1 MTTVESPTTTRTW
14 TPGGW
19 RRLPAA
25 HQPPWPDPTAL
36 AQAAE
41 ELNRSPELVA
51 PQQIMSLRRQ
61 LAFVA
66 HGRGF
71 LLQGGDCAETFDE
84 STAAAV
90 EQRVELFRVLG
101 RMISDRAGL
110 PVVPVGRMAGQ
121 FAKPRSS
128 QTETVDG
135 TTLHSYFGHLVND
148 PAPDAG
154 SRIPDPRRLLRGY
167 RHAARTIG
175 LLAES
180 RRKAVAAHAGP
191 DGSASALW
199 TSHEALIL
207 DYEEPFARFDPETDD
222 WFLTSTHLPWI
233 GERTRQPDGAHVEFL
248 SGVANPIG
256 CKIGPSATVDEVR
269 ELCARLDPRRQPGRL
284 VLIARMGP
292 AQVARRLPGLVRA
305 VALAGHPAI
314 WICDP
319 MHANTFSAAGRKTRS
334 VDDICCE
341 IEGFVTAVRSAGGWP
356 GGLHLECTHEM
367 VTECLGGS
375 AALTATDLA
384 GNYTTACDPR
394 LNHDQTL
401 DVVRFAADLLA

>member
-1 MTTVESPTTTRTW
+1 MTTVELLTTTRDW
-14 TPGGW
+14 TPAGW
-19 RRLPAA
+19 RRLQAA
-25 HQPPWPDPTAL
+25 HQPPWPDPIAL
-36 AQAAE
+36 AAASE
-41 ELNRSPELVA
+41 ELNRSAELVA

-71 LLQGGDCAETFDE
+71 VLQGGDCAETFDE
-84 STAAAV
+84 SSAPAIAR
-90 EQRVELFRVLG
+90 RVELFRLLG
-101 RMISDRAGL
+101 RVISDRTGL
-110 PVVPVGRMAGQ
+110 PVVQIGRMAGQ

-135 TTLHSYFGHLVND
+135 ATLHSYFGHLVND
-148 PAPDAG
+148 PAPDAAA
-154 SRIPDPRRLLRGY
+154 RIPDPRRLLQGY
-167 RHAARTIG
+167 RHAARTIE
-175 LLAES
+175 LLDKT
-180 RRKAVAAHAGP
+180 RRTAVAVHAGQDSP
-191 DGSASALW
+191 SSAFW

-207 DYEEPFARFDPETDD
+207 DYEEPFARFDAEAND
-222 WFLTSTHLPWI
+222 WFLTSTHMPWI

-248 SGVANPIG
+248 SGVANPVG
-256 CKIGPSATVDEVR
+256 CKIGPAATAEEVLG
-269 ELCARLDPRRQPGRL
+269 LCTRLDPRRQPGRL

-292 AQVARRLPGLVRA
+292 GQVARRLPSLVRA
-305 VALAGHPAI
+305 VAIAGHPAI

-375 AALTATDLA
+375 AALSAADLA
-384 GNYTTACDPR
+384 ENYTTACDPR

-401 DVVRFAADLLA
+401 DVVRFAAELLA